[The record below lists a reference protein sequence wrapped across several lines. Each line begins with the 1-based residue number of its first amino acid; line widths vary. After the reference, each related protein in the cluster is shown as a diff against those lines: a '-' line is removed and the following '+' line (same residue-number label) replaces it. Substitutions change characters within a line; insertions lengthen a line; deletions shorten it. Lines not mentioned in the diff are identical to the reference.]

1 MLSELGKRAQK
12 AIRKKGTQP
21 GVSFY
26 GQAYM
31 NTLIKKYGRVVAGTS
46 TMKPEN
52 IPKLYRDVVNAT
64 LKHAQGKAYSVL
76 NQELRNVYKLNQSR
90 VFEKKAG
97 KTRIKNVAL
106 PETVLSRLASIATT
120 DPNIYIQ
127 NMVSEKQ
134 GFENRLRE
142 EYGIDIHLTDAEY
155 NILSEEADRRKDEH
169 GEYSGWYS
177 VFNEFSETLDYSWD
191 ISSLVKRAQEG
202 DVLSLMILQKG
213 WDAGRQKAKKS
224 YEDIQVAEKA
234 YLENPTAEGMQSAKD
249 AYEAFLKDIY
259 SQPGETITIE
269 ELVERIIGN
278 NLK

>member
-31 NTLIKKYGRVVAGTS
+31 NTLIKKYERVVAGTS

-52 IPKLYRDVVNAT
+52 IPKLYRDIVNAT
-64 LKHAQGKAYSVL
+64 LKHAQGKVYSVL
-76 NQELRNVYKLNQSR
+76 NQELRNVYKSNQSR
-90 VFEKKAG
+90 VFEKRAG
-97 KTRIKNVAL
+97 KTRIKNIAL
-106 PETVLSRLASIATT
+106 PEGVLSKLADIVTT

-127 NMVSEKQ
+127 NMVSERQ
-134 GFENRLRE
+134 GFENKLRQ
-142 EYGIDIHLTDAEY
+142 EYGIDIQLTDTEY
-155 NILSEEADRRKDEH
+155 KILSEEAERRKDEH

-177 VFNEFSETLDYSWD
+177 VFNDFSETFEYSWD
-191 ISSLVKRAQEG
+191 VSSLIKKAQEG

-234 YLENPTAEGMQSAKD
+234 YLENPTDEGMQSAKD

-259 SQPGETITIE
+259 SEPGETLTVE
-269 ELVERIIGN
+269 ELIERIIGN
-278 NLK
+278 SLK